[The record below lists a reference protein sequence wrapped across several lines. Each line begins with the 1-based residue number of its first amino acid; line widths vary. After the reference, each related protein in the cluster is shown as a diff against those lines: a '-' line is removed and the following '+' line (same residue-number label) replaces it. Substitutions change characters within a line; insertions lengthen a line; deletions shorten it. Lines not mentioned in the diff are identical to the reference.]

1 VGTVTRWIVVA
12 VLLGLSR
19 AAIGAPLAVVLR
31 DGGEAALAITRLRGQ
46 LADLDVEI
54 ATERAP
60 IEAALHAQLSTA
72 TRMAAS
78 HHARAV
84 VWFTA
89 RGGGIVVAIA
99 TPADHRLFVR
109 EIPAGDA
116 SAVAEAAA
124 VAVRGALRA
133 IGEGGTIGIEVAAPP
148 TSLAL
153 PAPAPAPAPAED
165 PSPPIGVEVAV
176 GWQIVFD
183 AGADAGAQALAQRTS
198 VTRGAWAGN
207 VAVSLGPAL
216 RRDAPAAAVP
226 GLAIELSRSTAT
238 LGVERRFAGFALGA
252 AAGVVVYHRSTVAI
266 LPELAA
272 TPAATTIGFVGGP
285 ELRWQ
290 WRPGG
295 GHLGVEAVG
304 GLDVV
309 AGAPEPVV
317 ARGQTIQSLGALR
330 TVQPRVSLRIVVGLP

>member
-1 VGTVTRWIVVA
+1 MTRWIVVA

-19 AAIGAPLAVVLR
+19 AANASPLDVVLR
-31 DGGEAALAITRLRGQ
+31 DGGEAPLAIARLRGQ
-46 LADLDVEI
+46 LADLEVAI
-54 ATERAP
+54 VTERAP
-60 IEAALHAQLSTA
+60 IEAALNAQLVTA
-72 TRMAAS
+72 ARMAAN

-89 RGGGIVVAIA
+89 RGGGILVAIA
-99 TPADHRLFVR
+99 TPDDHRLFVR

-133 IGEGGTIGIEVAAPP
+133 IGDGGTIGIEVPAAP
-148 TSLAL
+148 SLPF
-153 PAPAPAPAPAED
+153 PAPAPAAPAPS
-165 PSPPIGVEVAV
+165 PSIGVEVAV

-183 AGADAGAQALAQRTS
+183 GGAEAGAQALSQRTS

-207 VAVSLGPAL
+207 AAISLGPAL
-216 RRDAPAAAVP
+216 RRAAPAANVP

-238 LGVERRFAGFALGA
+238 LGLERRFAGFALGA

-272 TPAATTIGFVGGP
+272 TPAATTVRFFGGP

-295 GHLGVEAVG
+295 GHVGVEAVG

-309 AGAPEPVV
+309 AGAPEPVI

-330 TVQPRVSLRIVVGLP
+330 TFQPRVSLRIVVGLP

>member
-1 VGTVTRWIVVA
+1 MTRWIVVA

-19 AAIGAPLAVVLR
+19 AAIAAPLEVVLR
-31 DGGEAALAITRLRGQ
+31 DGGEAPLAIARLRGQ
-46 LADLDVEI
+46 LADLDVTI

-60 IEAALHAQLSTA
+60 IEAALTAQLTTA
-72 TRMAAS
+72 ARMAAN

-89 RGGGIVVAIA
+89 RGGGLVVAIA

-109 EIPAGDA
+109 EIPAADA

-133 IGEGGTIGIEVAAPP
+133 IGEGGTIGVEVPAAPVP
-148 TSLAL
+148 SMPSMPI
-153 PAPAPAPAPAED
+153 PAPAPAREPG
-165 PSPPIGVEVAV
+165 PPIGVELAV

-183 AGADAGAQALAQRTS
+183 GGADHGAQALAQRTS
-198 VTRGAWAGN
+198 VTRGDWAGN

-216 RRDAPAAAVP
+216 RRDAPAAAQP

-252 AAGVVVYHRSTVAI
+252 AAGVVVYPRSTVATAAA
-266 LPELAA
+266 LAA
-272 TPAATTIGFVGGP
+272 TPAATTVRFVGGP

-295 GHLGVEAVG
+295 GHVGVEAVG

-309 AGAPEPVV
+309 PGAPEPVV
-317 ARGQTIQSLGALR
+317 ERGQTIVSLGALHAL
-330 TVQPRVSLRIVVGLP
+330 QPRVSVRIVVGLP